1 MRQRSV
7 DKNLQTVNKTRSD
20 AKWNEPKPD
29 TSNDRAQRLM
39 RRLSRRVNVFV
50 RHRARHKIYV

>member
-1 MRQRSV
+1 M
-7 DKNLQTVNKTRSD
+7 KTRSD

-29 TSNDRAQRLM
+29 KRNGRAQRYM

-50 RHRARHKIYV
+50 RHRARYKISV